1 MATML
6 PAVSLAAVPGRR
18 RAALDLAREIERRGF
33 SGIYCPSFGDG
44 LGLCEAIALA
54 TERIRF
60 GTSIANIYLRH
71 VQDYA
76 QTAALVHELS
86 GGRFAFGIGVSHGPA
101 LDRMGVKA
109 GAPLAD
115 TRAFVAGLRAAPRV
129 GELPPIVLAT
139 LRKKMVALAGEVGDG
154 MVFANAARSTWPCRC
169 GAARRARERSGLLH
183 RRHDPDLHLRRR
195 GGRRRGEPEDAGR
208 LRLAA
213 QLPQLLA
220 RGRLSGRDGP
230 DREGGRRAETSTRFP
245 SSRATAGSPTSRST
259 ARCAASARARKRGS
273 TPECARR
280 SWSVVGR
287 GQPDQGVRGA
297 LQLLRAERA
306 GPVPSRWRP
315 WTVEDV
321 LRLVARRRLAGEQ
334 VRLAAPA
341 PPSPATV
348 KL

>member
-18 RAALDLAREIERRGF
+18 RATLDLAREIERRGF
-33 SGIYCPSFGDG
+33 AGIYCPSFGDG
-44 LGLCEAIALA
+44 LGLCEALALA

-109 GAPLAD
+109 GPPLAD

-154 MVFANAARSTWPCRC
+154 MVFANAARSHMAVSL
-169 GAARRARERSGLLH
+169 AALPAAQRERPGLLH

-195 GGRRRGEPEDAGR
+195 GGRRRGEPEDADR
-208 LRLAA
+208 LRVAA
-213 QLPQLLA
+213 ELPQLLA
-220 RGRLSGRDGP
+220 RGRL
-230 DREGGRRAETSTRFP
+230 
-245 SSRATAGSPTSRST
+245 
-259 ARCAASARARKRGS
+259 
-273 TPECARR
+273 
-280 SWSVVGR
+280 
-287 GQPDQGVRGA
+287 Q
-297 LQLLRAERA
+297 
-306 GPVPSRWRP
+306 
-315 WTVEDV
+315 
-321 LRLVARRRLAGEQ
+321 
-334 VRLAAPA
+334 
-341 PPSPATV
+341 
-348 KL
+348 